1 MYNLCRALLKSVFNP
16 TNTNLSNQVNVVEC
30 LGGVR
35 KEAIIRCNTLKIS
48 SDFVLT
54 LLLNIA
60 SFSFFSFLLT
70 LFSTNTLTYSTAT
83 CLTDE
88 LKITFW
94 VNAMY
99 ILANFVQFD

>member
-1 MYNLCRALLKSVFNP
+1 MWW
-16 TNTNLSNQVNVVEC
+16 NV

-35 KEAIIRCNTLKIS
+35 KEAIIRCSTLKIS
-48 SDFVLT
+48 SDFVST

-60 SFSFFSFLLT
+60 CFSFFSFLLT
-70 LFSTNTLTYSTAT
+70 LFSTNTLTYFTAT

-88 LKITFW
+88 LKITYC

-99 ILANFVQFD
+99 ILASFVQFD